1 MDVADGALPIAA
13 AVALVVFAVR
23 VSHEPRRLGNA
34 VWLGLAVLLTVLSL
48 LHLEGATPFLA
59 ALLGGAGLLAALVVP
74 VALIVNGVGMWR
86 REGRSPGNLLSLAVG
101 VGLVVLEALFFVPLG
116 RWGSALV
123 TTAALLAGYFGFLFL
138 SLLVYS
144 VLYSRIGRR
153 GGVDAIIVLGCGLA
167 GDRVPPLLAGRL
179 DRAIRLYTRQKAA
192 PLVVVSGGCGP
203 DETVTEAEAMHAY
216 LVERGIPE
224 DRVRR
229 ETRAGT
235 TEENLRFSAALLPAD
250 ARRVVAVTSDYHVFR
265 TAVQC
270 RRLHLPYHAT
280 GSPTAGYFL
289 PSALLR
295 EFAAL
300 VLHYRRTT
308 IAACVLIAAAGVLV
322 TTQLPGTAATAS
334 TSATYSGAASPA
346 TTASD

>member
-13 AVALVVFAVR
+13 AVALIVFAVR
-23 VSHEPRRLGNA
+23 LSREPRRLGNA
-34 VWLGLAVLLTVLSL
+34 VWLGLAVLLGALAL
-48 LHLEGATPFLA
+48 LRQARHLEGLTPILV
-59 ALLGGAGLLAALVVP
+59 ALSGVVAVVLGLVVP
-74 VALIVNGVGMWR
+74 VALLVNGVRMWR
-86 REGRSPGNLLSLAVG
+86 REGRSFGNLLSLALG
-101 VGLVVLEALFFVPLG
+101 AGLVVLEVLFFVPLG

-179 DRAIRLYTRQKAA
+179 DRAIRLYSRETTSP
-192 PLVVVSGGCGP
+192 PLLVVSGGCGP
-203 DETVTEAEAMHAY
+203 DETVTEAAAMHAY
-216 LVERGIPE
+216 LRARDIPE
-224 DRVRR
+224 DRIRR
-229 ETRAGT
+229 EDRART
-235 TEENLRFSAALLPAD
+235 TEENLRFSAELLPAG
-250 ARRVVAVTSDYHVFR
+250 AKRVVAVTSNYHVFR
-265 TAVQC
+265 TAVEC
-270 RRLHLPYHAT
+270 RRLHLPFHAT

-322 TTQLPGTAATAS
+322 TAQSSDAAPAGVANIGIS
-334 TSATYSGAASPA
+334 RSAV
-346 TTASD
+346 